1 VADVSRHFDSQLLSG
16 RHAVRVGSGC
26 AVTAVI
32 LLCLGASFYA
42 SSKMSQ
48 RLQHLRQ
55 EQNELGYQHTLVSRV
70 MFYLLMSARRI
81 TCDIYVHKISLPRW
95 MLFVQTRV

>member
-1 VADVSRHFDSQLLSG
+1 MADVSRHFDCQLLTG
-16 RHAVRVGSGC
+16 RHGVCFGSGC
-26 AVTAVI
+26 SVTVV
-32 LLCLGASFYA
+32 LLLWLLASFYA
-42 SSKMSQ
+42 SNKMSQ
-48 RLQHLRQ
+48 RRQHLRQ

-70 MFYLLMSARRI
+70 MLYLLMSARKI